1 MQTALPKLKDLLYLC
16 GGYVWRM
23 IRSAR
28 LFILLLLVLGCT
40 ATPVSRTQAD
50 WMLQSVADAD
60 SRFIDERDD
69 SLILPAVTYYR
80 RHGPRKSYAWS
91 LYYLGRLR
99 FNAEDYNGAILAF
112 AQAAETR
119 LSKGDPSFRG
129 FVHAGM
135 ADTYRRCFY
144 DTEALRHDSLALSSF
159 RAAGDPHYENGALYN
174 LALQHY
180 NMHHRD
186 TAAALFRFLSH
197 VPDTMVAWNARRS
210 LAALTLYRPDPDPEE
225 SCRLFEGLA
234 RAGYDFYPRE
244 IGEWAYA
251 CELAGQHDRADSL
264 LGTISLTGDLA
275 RYGHLVATA
284 RGDTEAALNYLIET
298 DAYDDSLHTALQ
310 RHSIQTSMEEYQAEA
325 ARRAQDRARIR
336 KLLIYFLAALMLAL
350 VSLSGWMMS
359 RQRRLHAE
367 REKRLEFIAGESR
380 RLLQMAQ
387 AENTSMRSAVE
398 AGMQHFV
405 VSFRREWAVLADL
418 CREYHATYED
428 PEARNLIYNK
438 VMDLAS
444 AIGRDDK
451 SFRRLEKRINEDLDG
466 LMLDFRRDFAGRLP
480 EPKFRLAAYL
490 VAGFDAS
497 LIALL
502 LDWKDLQMVYR
513 EKNRLLNKVSLSTS
527 PRKSRYLIALK

>member
-1 MQTALPKLKDLLYLC
+1 
-16 GGYVWRM
+16 M
-23 IRSAR
+23 IRFAR
-28 LFILLLLVLGCT
+28 FFLLLTLALGCT
-40 ATPVSRTQAD
+40 AKPVSRTQAD
-50 WMLQSVADAD
+50 GMLHSVAADD
-60 SRFIDERDD
+60 SRFIDKRND
-69 SLILPAVTYYR
+69 SLILPAVDYYR
-80 RHGPRKSYAWS
+80 RHGPRKLYAWS

-119 LSKGDPSFRG
+119 LFRSDPSFMG
-129 FVHAGM
+129 FVHAGL

-144 DTEALRHDSLALSSF
+144 DVEALQHDSLALSSF
-159 RAAGDPHYENGALYN
+159 RQAGNPHYENGALYN
-174 LALQHY
+174 LAIQHY

-186 TAAALFRFLSH
+186 TASALFRALLD
-197 VPDTMVAWNARRS
+197 VPDTLVAWSARKT
-210 LAALTLYRPDPDPEE
+210 LAALTLYRPDPDPVE

-234 RAGYDFYPRE
+234 GSGYDFLPRD

-251 CELAGQHDRADSL
+251 CELAGQHERADSL

-275 RYGHLVATA
+275 RYGHLVAAA
-284 RGDTEAALNYLIET
+284 RGDTDAALSYLIET

-310 RHSIQTSMEEYQAEA
+310 RHSVQTSMEEYRAEA
-325 ARRAQDRARIR
+325 ARQAQDRARIR
-336 KLLIYFLAALMLAL
+336 KLVIYLLAVLMLAL
-350 VSLSGWMMS
+350 VSLAGWLLS
-359 RQRRLHAE
+359 RQRQRHAE
-367 REKRLEFIAGESR
+367 REKQLEFIAAEAR
-380 RLLQMAQ
+380 RMLQLEQ
-387 AENTSMRSAVE
+387 EENTAIRNAHE
-398 AGMQHFV
+398 AGMRHYV

-428 PEARNLIYNK
+428 PEARNLIYRK

-444 AIGRDDK
+444 TIGRDDK
-451 SFRRLEKRINEDLDG
+451 SYRWLERCINDELDG
-466 LMLDFRRDFAGRLP
+466 MMRDFRQDFAGRLQ

-513 EKNRLLNKVSLSTS
+513 EKNRLLNKVRLSTS
-527 PRKSRYLIALK
+527 PRKPRYLIALK